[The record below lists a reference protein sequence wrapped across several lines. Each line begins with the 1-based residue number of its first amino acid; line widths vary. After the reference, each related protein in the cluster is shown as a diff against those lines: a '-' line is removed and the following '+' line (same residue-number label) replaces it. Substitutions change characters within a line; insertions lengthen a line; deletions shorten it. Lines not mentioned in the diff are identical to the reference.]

1 MVIKLDDK
9 DVLSSPADKILPGNK
24 KEKRS
29 DRICRKNS
37 VTWLPEGST
46 RIQTGFDVNH
56 ELPAATIYSADEI
69 RKKVPGRSSHKAKLK
84 EISKYSTLEN
94 VQSNDA
100 HYRKLHEQPQAVL
113 KVKTDNN
120 GDISAD
126 ETFPPPCERRSKL
139 LIQGQEGVEGKYAS
153 KTSNDVSSKHDETIL
168 SCSIDNPC
176 NALENESFSVQSK
189 SKARCSLF
197 PDSTATGV
205 PSSTTTSNVS
215 SESDC
220 TSINEQTTHRLQNS
234 SESQPAKHRT
244 IGDEKELEKGFLLT
258 VGADQS
264 SKTQSSTNSGMSSRF
279 GSSLPLPQL
288 GKYYK
293 HKK

>member
-1 MVIKLDDK
+1 MDDK

-69 RKKVPGRSSHKAKLK
+69 RKKVPGGSSHKAKLK
-84 EISKYSTLEN
+84 EISKYSTLE
-94 VQSNDA
+94 
-100 HYRKLHEQPQAVL
+100 
-113 KVKTDNN
+113 
-120 GDISAD
+120 
-126 ETFPPPCERRSKL
+126 ERRSKL

-168 SCSIDNPC
+168 SCSIDNPR

-215 SESDC
+215 SESDY

-234 SESQPAKHRT
+234 SECQPAKHRT
-244 IGDEKELEKGFLLT
+244 TGDEKELEKGFLLT